1 MRAASLLA
9 RTLARS
15 AGSAAEGVQQQVWCT
30 ACVLENAFT
39 CGQTG
44 GAEKACTRVREARN
58 TMKPGHELGSR
69 LRHRQQ
75 AWLVA
80 QCLFL
85 EQEEWKGTALSTWIP
100 GKSGLDVLCALVCRD
115 SRGCPSTRGSTH
127 RAIANPVWLHAL
139 GPARSSLPSPKNQ
152 FAPALPTTGALRGL
166 LFSCRDHHRSWC

>member
-15 AGSAAEGVQQQVWCT
+15 AGSAAEGVQQ
-30 ACVLENAFT
+30 
-39 CGQTG
+39 QTG

-100 GKSGLDVLCALVCRD
+100 GKSGLDVLCAL
-115 SRGCPSTRGSTH
+115 
-127 RAIANPVWLHAL
+127 
-139 GPARSSLPSPKNQ
+139 
-152 FAPALPTTGALRGL
+152 
-166 LFSCRDHHRSWC
+166 